1 MGGVTKLLCLRVAWL
16 CVCVNGSGS
25 ASVIPSIQGWWWGST
40 CVAHSHQSDS
50 TGLAS
55 LPVLGLSARACHNL
69 SLH

>member
-16 CVCVNGSGS
+16 CVCEWFWQCFSDPVHSGL
-25 ASVIPSIQGWWWGST
+25 VGGST